1 MPKTILSC
9 REFLM
14 AFSVFNGPLMAFSGE
29 VHTVAFSGEVH
40 TVAFSGEVHTMAFNG
55 EPVQHKH

>member
-1 MPKTILSC
+1 
-9 REFLM
+9 M